1 MSESLQKGALTLKP
15 NKLLVTNQEFI
26 DLTKDIFSEVM
37 DIILVQAVE
46 WRQRRRTR

>member
-26 DLTKDIFSEVM
+26 DLTKDSEVM